1 MTGLILHGEERLEEG
16 LAAVALDP
24 AATALF
30 CDIDGTIS
38 PIAPR
43 PSDAVVPERQ
53 RAALA
58 TLTSR
63 LGLLCFVTGRAVLDG
78 ARLVRLKNTFYIG
91 THGLELMDPAGVV
104 QTDPGADPYV
114 PRVQAIV
121 AGLRTAELE
130 ALGIVLENKRSVL
143 AAHYR
148 LANDEDAALRAIG
161 QQIVAPARQAG
172 LAVTTGK
179 QVIEVRPPV
188 EVTKGTA
195 ALALLGRES
204 YTTAFFLGDDLTDT
218 SGFAALR
225 VWVRNRPERAAIG
238 VAAVS
243 DETPARV
250 RETSDVW
257 VDGVSGIAEVLRRLL
272 AATAKQGMAKGRGL
286 S

>member
-1 MTGLILHGEERLEEG
+1 MTGLILHGEERLEDG
-16 LAAVALDP
+16 IAAVARDP
-24 AATALF
+24 AAAALF

-38 PIAPR
+38 PIVPR
-43 PSDAVVPERQ
+43 PSDAEVSDRQ
-53 RAALA
+53 RTTLA
-58 TLTSR
+58 TLVPR

-78 ARLVRLKNTFYIG
+78 ARLVRLKNAFYVG
-91 THGLELMDPAGVV
+91 THGIELMDPAGVV
-104 QTDPGADPYV
+104 KTDPGADPYV

-121 AGLRTAELE
+121 AGLRKAELE
-130 ALGIVLENKRSVL
+130 ALGIVLENKQSVL

-148 LANDEDAALRAIG
+148 MARDEDAALRAIG

-225 VWVRNRPERAAIG
+225 VWARNRPEREAIA
-238 VAAVS
+238 VAAVT
-243 DETPARV
+243 DETPASV

-257 VDGVSGIAEVLRRLL
+257 VDGVGGIAEVLRRLL
-272 AATAKQGMAKGRGL
+272 AATATHAMPKQRGI

>member
-1 MTGLILHGEERLEEG
+1 MAGLILHGEERLEEG
-16 LAAVALDP
+16 LAAVAREP
-24 AATALF
+24 ATAALF

-43 PSDAVVPERQ
+43 PADAVVPDQQ

-58 TLTSR
+58 TLAPR
-63 LGLLCFVTGRAVLDG
+63 LGLLCFVTGRSVLDG
-78 ARLVRLKNTFYIG
+78 ARLVRLRNAFYIG

-104 QTDPGADPYV
+104 QTDPGADPYI

-121 AGLRTAELE
+121 AGLRTTELE

-148 LANDEDAALRAIG
+148 LAKDEDAALRAIG

-204 YTTAFFLGDDLTDT
+204 YATAFFLGDDLTDT
-218 SGFAALR
+218 SGFAALH
-225 VWVRNRPERAAIG
+225 VWARNRPERAAVG

-243 DETPARV
+243 DESPARV

-257 VDGVSGIAEVLRRLL
+257 VDGVDGISEVLRRLL
-272 AATAKQGMAKGRGL
+272 AATATR
-286 S
+286 

>member
-1 MTGLILHGEERLEEG
+1 MPGQITHGEERLEEG
-16 LAAVALDP
+16 LAVIARAPVA
-24 AATALF
+24 AALF
-30 CDIDGTIS
+30 CDIDGTIA
-38 PIAPR
+38 PIVPR

-58 TLTSR
+58 TLASR

-78 ARLVRLKNTFYIG
+78 ARLVRLRNAFYVG
-91 THGLELMDPAGVV
+91 THGLELMDPSGVV
-104 QTDPGADPYV
+104 KTDPGAEPYV
-114 PRVQAIV
+114 PRVQAIL
-121 AGLRTAELE
+121 AGLDAAGLE
-130 ALGIVLENKRSVL
+130 SLGVVLEDKGAVL

-148 LANDEDAALRAIG
+148 LAVDEDAALRAIG
-161 QQIVAPARQAG
+161 RQIVAPARQAG

-204 YTTAFFLGDDLTDT
+204 YSVAFFLGDDLTDT

-225 VWVRNRPERAAIG
+225 VWARGHDDREAVC
-238 VAAVS
+238 VAALS
-243 DETPARV
+243 GETPARV

-257 VDGVSGIAEVLRRLL
+257 VDGVEGIAEVLRRLQ
-272 AATAKQGMAKGRGL
+272 AATASAALPRRRGL

>member
-16 LAAVALDP
+16 LAAVARDP
-24 AATALF
+24 AAAALF

-38 PIAPR
+38 PIVPR

-53 RAALA
+53 RTALA
-58 TLTSR
+58 TLGPR
-63 LGLLCFVTGRAVLDG
+63 IGLLCFVTGRAVLDG
-78 ARLVRLKNTFYIG
+78 ARLVRLKNAFYIG

-104 QTDPGADPYV
+104 QTDPGAAPYV

-148 LANDEDAALRAIG
+148 LTNDEDAALRAIG

-204 YTTAFFLGDDLTDT
+204 YSSAFFLGDDLTDT
-218 SGFAALR
+218 SGFAALH
-225 VWVRNRPERAAIG
+225 VWVRGRPERQAIR
-238 VAAVS
+238 VAAVG

-257 VDGVSGIAEVLRRLL
+257 VDGVGGMAEVLRRLL
-272 AATAKQGMAKGRGL
+272 AAISTRDTSRHRGL

>member
-16 LAAVALDP
+16 LAAVARDP
-24 AATALF
+24 AAAALF
-30 CDIDGTIS
+30 CDIDGTIA
-38 PIAPR
+38 PLVPR
-43 PSDAVVPERQ
+43 PSDAVVPDRQ

-58 TLTSR
+58 TLAPR

-78 ARLVRLKNTFYIG
+78 ARLVRLKNAFYIG
-91 THGLELMDPAGVV
+91 THGLELMDPGGVV

-114 PRVQAIV
+114 PRAQAIV
-121 AGLRTAELE
+121 ASLDPGELE
-130 ALGIVLENKRSVL
+130 TLGIVLENKRSVL

-148 LANDEDAALRAIG
+148 LAEDEDAALRAIG
-161 QQIVAPARQAG
+161 KQIVAPARQAG

-188 EVTKGTA
+188 DVTKGTA

-204 YTTAFFLGDDLTDT
+204 YATAFFLGDDLTDT
-218 SGFAALR
+218 SGFAALH
-225 VWVRNRPERAAIG
+225 VWVRNKPEREAVG

-257 VDGVSGIAEVLRRLL
+257 VDGVGGIAEVLRRLL
-272 AATAKQGMAKGRGL
+272 AATAAQGTPKQRGL
-286 S
+286 T